1 MMPHTN
7 ATVFKIHISF
17 NCYILKKTK
26 FHTKGKDE
34 YVRIFPRL
42 FAFYYVY
49 LIERASKNV
58 FNLFRM
64 T

>member
-1 MMPHTN
+1 MTLRSN
-7 ATVFKIHISF
+7 ATVSKIYILF
-17 NCYILKKTK
+17 NCCILKKIK
-26 FHTKGKDE
+26 FHTKGKNE